1 MNTQLQLLDNATINV
16 NANKAA
22 KTEASRKYS
31 KRKLGTHK
39 VESSEERPWKLSEKD
54 RNQGLAGI
62 AMIKQILA
70 SVPNTI
76 SDNGENQY
84 AQAS

>member
-1 MNTQLQLLDNATINV
+1 MNTQLQLLENEI
-16 NANKAA
+16 ANEAS
-22 KTEASRKYS
+22 KTSASRKYS
-31 KRKLGTHK
+31 KRRLGTHK
-39 VESSEERPWKLSEKD
+39 ELNNDEKPWKLSEKD

-70 SVPNTI
+70 SVPDIMN
-76 SDNGENQY
+76 SENENQY